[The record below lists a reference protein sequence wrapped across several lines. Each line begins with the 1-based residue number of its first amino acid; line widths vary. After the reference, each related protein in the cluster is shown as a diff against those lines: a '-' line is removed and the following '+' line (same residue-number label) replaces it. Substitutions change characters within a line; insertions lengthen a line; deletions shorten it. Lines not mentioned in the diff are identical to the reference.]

1 MQALIVEPQKE
12 PYLKEIDSGLESLQR
27 EVGGYIEATYPY
39 EEPVAIICN
48 EEGKLSG
55 LPLNRAL
62 RDETGEIYDILAGTF
77 LVVGIGE
84 DNFCGLTDD
93 MAKQFHDK
101 FRTPE
106 QFMRL
111 GGHIVALP
119 VEPKKEKQAKMPTV
133 PKATH
138 NPER

>member
-1 MQALIVEPQKE
+1 MQALIVEPHKE

-27 EVGGYIEATYPY
+27 EVSGYIEATYPY

-48 EEGKLSG
+48 EEGKING

-62 RDETGEIYDILAGTF
+62 RDEAGEIYDILVGTF

-84 DNFCGLTDD
+84 EDLCSLPEDL
-93 MAKQFHDK
+93 AKKFHDK

-106 QFMRL
+106 QFIRL

-119 VEPKKEKQAKMPTV
+119 IEPPRKNRSKTPTI
-133 PKATH
+133 PKS
-138 NPER
+138 NRDPER